1 MMQKILSI
9 VVLGLLLSGNAYAK
23 DINLQCIGIEDESLE
38 SLFTGREI
46 RVIFNKK
53 IVEINDG
60 KNLLEF
66 KVRSYEQDMVLTKW
80 RGLEKGNTTNNTHVT
95 DWKKWDGI
103 EYKNHLYQIAINR
116 LDGEL
121 YQIRSTEPVTSKSMI
136 VDFSKYKTEFVLAYE
151 CKTQEQ
157 KF

>member
-9 VVLGLLLSGNAYAK
+9 VVLSLLLSGNAYAK

-38 SLFTGREI
+38 SLVTGREI

-80 RGLEKGNTTNNTHVT
+80 RGLEKGNTTYNTHVT

-103 EYKNHLYQIAINR
+103 EYKDHLYQIAINR

-121 YQIRSTEPVTSKSMI
+121 YQIRSTEPETSKSMK
-136 VDFSKYKTEFVLAYE
+136 VDW
-151 CKTQEQ
+151 
-157 KF
+157 

>member
-1 MMQKILSI
+1 MLWCNIGYS
-9 VVLGLLLSGNAYAK
+9 K
-23 DINLQCIGIEDESLE
+23 DINLKCIENESFESLV
-38 SLFTGREI
+38 TDREI

-66 KVRSYEQDMVLTKW
+66 KVRSYEQDMVLTWW
-80 RGLEKGNTTNNTHVT
+80 RGLEKGNTTYNTHVK

-103 EYKNHLYQIAINR
+103 EYKDHLYQIAISR

-121 YQIRSTEPVTSKSMI
+121 YQIRSTEPETSKSMKL
-136 VDFSKYKTEFVLAYE
+136 DSNNYKTELVLAYT
-151 CKTQEQ
+151 CKTHEQ

>member
-1 MMQKILSI
+1 MKR
-9 VVLGLLLSGNAYAK
+9 LLLSILIASMLWCNIGYSK
-23 DINLQCIGIEDESLE
+23 DINLKCIENES
-38 SLFTGREI
+38 FVTDREI

-66 KVRSYEQDMVLTKW
+66 KVRSYEQDMVLTWW
-80 RGLEKGNTTNNTHVT
+80 RGLEKGNTTYNTHVT

-103 EYKNHLYQIAINR
+103 EYKDHLYQIAISR

-121 YQIRSTEPVTSKSMI
+121 YQIRSTEPETSKSMKL
-136 VDFSKYKTEFVLAYE
+136 DFNNYKTELVLAYK
-151 CKTQEQ
+151 CKTHEQ

>member
-80 RGLEKGNTTNNTHVT
+80 RGLEKGNTTYNTHVT
-95 DWKKWDGI
+95 DWKKWDHIG
-103 EYKNHLYQIAINR
+103 YKDHLYQIAINR

-121 YQIRSTEPVTSKSMI
+121 YQVRSTEPVTSKSMI

>member
-1 MMQKILSI
+1 MKKLLSI
-9 VVLGLLLSGNAYAK
+9 LVLGLLLSGSAYSK
-23 DINLQCIGIEDESLE
+23 EINLKCIDIENASLE
-38 SLFTGREI
+38 SPLTDKEI

-80 RGLEKGNTTNNTHVT
+80 RGLEKGNTTYNTHVT
-95 DWKKWDGI
+95 DWKKWDHIG
-103 EYKNHLYQIAINR
+103 YKDHLYQIAINR

-121 YQIRSTEPVTSKSMI
+121 YQVRSTEPVTSKSMI
-136 VDFSKYKTEFVLAYE
+136 VDFSKYKIELVLAYK
-151 CKTQEQ
+151 CKIHEQ

>member
-1 MMQKILSI
+1 MKK
-9 VVLGLLLSGNAYAK
+9 LLLSILIANMLWCNIGYSK
-23 DINLQCIGIEDESLE
+23 DINLKCIENESFESLV
-38 SLFTGREI
+38 TDREI

-66 KVRSYEQDMVLTKW
+66 KVRSYEQDMVLTWW
-80 RGLEKGNTTNNTHVT
+80 RGLEKGNTTYNTHVK

-103 EYKNHLYQIAINR
+103 EYKDHLYQIAISR

-121 YQIRSTEPVTSKSMI
+121 YQIRSTEPETSKSMKL
-136 VDFSKYKTEFVLAYE
+136 DSNNYKTELVLAYT
-151 CKTQEQ
+151 CKTHEQ

>member
-1 MMQKILSI
+1 MKK
-9 VVLGLLLSGNAYAK
+9 LLLSILIANMLWCNIGYSK
-23 DINLQCIGIEDESLE
+23 DINLKCIENES
-38 SLFTGREI
+38 FVTDREI

-66 KVRSYEQDMVLTKW
+66 KVRSYEQDMVLTWW
-80 RGLEKGNTTNNTHVT
+80 RGLEKGNTTYNTHVT

-103 EYKNHLYQIAINR
+103 EYKDHLYQIAISR

-121 YQIRSTEPVTSKSMI
+121 YQIRSTEPETSKSMKL
-136 VDFSKYKTEFVLAYE
+136 DFSKYKTELVLAYK
-151 CKTQEQ
+151 CKTHEQ

>member
-1 MMQKILSI
+1 MKKLLSI
-9 VVLGLLLSGNAYAK
+9 IIVSLLLTTNVYAK
-23 DINLQCIGIEDESLE
+23 DINLKCIENESLE
-38 SLFTGREI
+38 SLVTDREI

-80 RGLEKGNTTNNTHVT
+80 RGLEKGNITYNTHVT

-103 EYKNHLYQIAINR
+103 EYKDHLYQIAINR

-121 YQIRSTEPVTSKSMI
+121 YQIRSTEPETSKSMKL
-136 VDFSKYKTEFVLAYE
+136 DGKNYKIELVLAYK
-151 CKTQEQ
+151 CKTHEQ

>member
-1 MMQKILSI
+1 MKR
-9 VVLGLLLSGNAYAK
+9 LLLSILIASMLWCNIGYSK
-23 DINLQCIGIEDESLE
+23 DINLKCIENES
-38 SLFTGREI
+38 FVTDREI

-66 KVRSYEQDMVLTKW
+66 KVRSYDQDMVLTKW
-80 RGLEKGNTTNNTHVT
+80 RGLEKGNTTYNTHVT
-95 DWKKWDGI
+95 DWKKWDRIG
-103 EYKNHLYQIAINR
+103 YKDHLYQIAISR

-136 VDFSKYKTEFVLAYE
+136 VDFSKYKTELVLAYK
-151 CKTQEQ
+151 CKTHEQ

>member
-1 MMQKILSI
+1 MKK
-9 VVLGLLLSGNAYAK
+9 LLLSILIANMLWCNIGYAK
-23 DINLQCIGIEDESLE
+23 DINLKCIENESFESLV
-38 SLFTGREI
+38 TDREI

-66 KVRSYEQDMVLTKW
+66 KVRSYEQDMVLTWW
-80 RGLEKGNTTNNTHVT
+80 RGLEKGNTTYNTHVK

-103 EYKNHLYQIAINR
+103 EYKDHLYQIAISR

-121 YQIRSTEPVTSKSMI
+121 YQIRSTEPETSKSMKL
-136 VDFSKYKTEFVLAYE
+136 DFSKYKTELVLAYE

>member
-1 MMQKILSI
+1 MKKILTILIASMLWCNI
-9 VVLGLLLSGNAYAK
+9 GYSK
-23 DINLQCIGIEDESLE
+23 DINLKCIENESFESLV
-38 SLFTGREI
+38 TDREI

-66 KVRSYEQDMVLTKW
+66 KVRSYEQDMVLTWW
-80 RGLEKGNTTNNTHVT
+80 RGLEKGNTTYNTHVK

-103 EYKNHLYQIAINR
+103 EYKDHLYQIAISR

-121 YQIRSTEPVTSKSMI
+121 YQIRSTEPETSKSMKL
-136 VDFSKYKTEFVLAYE
+136 DSNNYKTELVLAYT
-151 CKTQEQ
+151 CKTHEQ

>member
-1 MMQKILSI
+1 MKR
-9 VVLGLLLSGNAYAK
+9 LLLSILIASMLWCNIGYSK
-23 DINLQCIGIEDESLE
+23 DINLKCIENES
-38 SLFTGREI
+38 FVTDREI

-66 KVRSYEQDMVLTKW
+66 KVRSYEQDMVLTWW
-80 RGLEKGNTTNNTHVT
+80 RGLEKGNTTYNTHVK

-103 EYKNHLYQIAINR
+103 EYKDHLYQIAISR

-121 YQIRSTEPVTSKSMI
+121 YQIRSTEPETSKSMKL
-136 VDFSKYKTEFVLAYE
+136 DSNNYKTELVLAYT
-151 CKTQEQ
+151 CKTHEQ

>member
-1 MMQKILSI
+1 MKR
-9 VVLGLLLSGNAYAK
+9 LLLSILIASMLWCNIGYSK
-23 DINLQCIGIEDESLE
+23 DINLKCIENES
-38 SLFTGREI
+38 FVTDREI

-80 RGLEKGNTTNNTHVT
+80 RGLEKGNTTYKTHVT
-95 DWKKWDGI
+95 DWKKWDRIG
-103 EYKNHLYQIAINR
+103 YKDHLYQIAINR

-136 VDFSKYKTEFVLAYE
+136 VDFSKYKTELVLAYE